1 MGARVELTLID
12 DQPRSK
18 SKLGYSL
25 VLHAVGLLF
34 VLMLP
39 LLMPDVITAPE
50 HHYSVISLIS
60 PRPIP
65 KMAAPKVKLPPPR
78 MVVNR
83 QDLPKLTLPEPKRE
97 TPAPKPP
104 TLAHFDSPKILPSPP
119 QNALPRLVPSVHT
132 GVLTGSS
139 APATV
144 KAPVRNVQTGGFG
157 DPNGLAP
164 SKDSKGDGKI
174 VMARLGSFDLPPGPG
189 YGNGSGG
196 AHGIRG
202 TVASTGFGNSI
213 AGPGQGGGQSG
224 SPRGGG
230 IHASGFEQAQVQQA
244 PTPRVTPTAAPT
256 KAVEITYKPNPVYTD
271 EARALK
277 LEGDVLLDVIFGANG
292 QLQVQRVT
300 RGLGHGLDE
309 NAVKSA
315 QLIRFKPAM
324 RDGQAVDSEA
334 TLHVRF
340 QLAY

>member
-1 MGARVELTLID
+1 MELTLID

-18 SKLGYSL
+18 STFGYSFVLHVCGL
-25 VLHAVGLLF
+25 VLAV
-34 VLMLP
+34 MLP
-39 LLMPDVITAPE
+39 LLVTDEIKAPE
-50 HHYSVISLIS
+50 HHYSVISLVT

-65 KMAAPKVKLPPPR
+65 KMAAPEVKLPPPKL
-78 MVVNR
+78 VVNR
-83 QDLPKLTLPEPKRE
+83 QDLPKLRLPEPKRE

-104 TLAHFDSPKILPSPP
+104 VLAHFDSPKVLPSPP

-144 KAPVRNVQTGGFG
+144 KAPVRKVQTGGFG

-164 SKDSKGDGKI
+164 SKDSKGDGKL
-174 VMARLGSFDLPPGPG
+174 VMARLGNFDLPPGPG

-202 TVASTGFGNSI
+202 TVASAGFGNSI
-213 AGPGQGGGQSG
+213 AGPGTGGGQSG
-224 SPRGGG
+224 SPHGGG
-230 IHASGFEQAQVQQA
+230 IHASGFEQAQVQEA
-244 PTPRVTPTAAPT
+244 PKPRAMPTASPT
-256 KAVEITYKPNPVYTD
+256 KPVEITYKPNPVYTE

-277 LEGDVLLDVIFGANG
+277 IEGDVLLDVIFSATG
-292 QLQVQRVT
+292 QIQVLRVT

-309 NAVKSA
+309 AAVKSA
-315 QLIRFKPAM
+315 QQIRFKPAM
-324 RDGQAVDSEA
+324 RDGQPVDSEA